1 MLRCMGTYFSVI
13 SRDVLQ
19 RGLVHEESLLS
30 TGSSWPSVDLTACL
44 EEKIIR
50 DVVEEAKK
58 LLQNHANLQPVAKMV
73 EKYRGTLGDS
83 VTEASPETGLN

>member
-1 MLRCMGTYFSVI
+1 MGTYFSVI

-19 RGLVHEESLLS
+19 RGLVHEDLWFK
-30 TGSSWPSVDLTACL
+30 GSCWPSVDLTACL

-58 LLQNHANLQPVAKMV
+58 LLQNHANLQPVA
-73 EKYRGTLGDS
+73 
-83 VTEASPETGLN
+83 

>member
-1 MLRCMGTYFSVI
+1 MLRCTGTYFSVI

-19 RGLVHEESLLS
+19 RGLVHEELWF
-30 TGSSWPSVDLTACL
+30 TGSCWPSVDLTACL

-58 LLQNHANLQPVAKMV
+58 LLQNHANLQPVA
-73 EKYRGTLGDS
+73 
-83 VTEASPETGLN
+83 